1 MPDATDT
8 AAAKTGQRD
17 LTAGPI
23 GKTLLAFALPTLGSS
38 ILQSLNGSINAVWIG
53 QFLGE
58 RALAA
63 TTNANIIMFLLVA
76 AVFGFGMASTILIG
90 QNMGRRDIDAVRRVL
105 GTSFGLFTIISVLTV
120 GIGWLVAPAILRVL
134 ATPAEVYPLAL
145 AYLRVIFVAM
155 PAGFLSVLLTMA
167 LRGTGDSLTPL
178 KFMALGSV
186 VDVALNPL
194 LIRGWGPIPALGIE
208 GSALATLIANTVSF
222 VALLAYIYAK
232 DLPIRLRGAELR
244 YILPDR
250 ALLRTIVVKGVP
262 MGLQMLV
269 VSTSALAMIGLV
281 NRHGTTTTA
290 AYGATNQ
297 LWTYVQMPAMAV
309 GAAVSAMAAQN
320 IGAGRWDRVDRI
332 TRAGLMMNL
341 ALTGGLV
348 ALLTLLDRHVL
359 WLFLGQDAGAI
370 GIATRINL
378 IAGWSFILFGVSMVL
393 SATVRANGAVVGPLL
408 ILAVAMG
415 PVRFGLAYA
424 LEPMLG
430 ADAIWWSFP
439 AGSLASMLLTI
450 AYYARGGWRRG
461 RIATTGSAEAA
472 GPDAQDATG
481 DGAGEQTR
489 ADCEPTARS
498 MPVG

>member
-1 MPDATDT
+1 MADATDT
-8 AAAKTGQRD
+8 PAPRTGQRD
-17 LTAGPI
+17 LTTGPI

-105 GTSFGLFTIISVLTV
+105 GTSLGLFALISVFTV
-120 GIGWLVAPAILRVL
+120 GIGWIVAPSILRVL

-194 LIRGWGPIPALGIE
+194 LIRGWGPVPALGIE
-208 GSALATLIANTVSF
+208 GSALATLIANSVSF
-222 VALLAYIYAK
+222 AALLVYIYAK

-250 ALLRTIVVKGVP
+250 ALLRTIVVKGIP

-290 AYGATNQ
+290 AYGAANQ

-408 ILAVAMG
+408 ILAIAMG

-424 LEPMLG
+424 VEPVIG

-450 AYYARGGWRRG
+450 AYYAHGGWRKG
-461 RIATTGSAEAA
+461 RIAAGAA
-472 GPDAQDATG
+472 DN
-481 DGAGEQTR
+481 GAGEEAK
-489 ADCEPTARS
+489 ADCEPAGRS

>member
-1 MPDATDT
+1 MASRPGSNP
-8 AAAKTGQRD
+8 GQRD
-17 LTAGPI
+17 LTSGPI

-90 QNMGRRDIDAVRRVL
+90 QNMGRRDVDSMRRVL
-105 GTSFGLFTIISVLTV
+105 GTSIGLFVIISLLTV
-120 GIGWLVAPAILRVL
+120 VVGWIVAPTILRLL

-155 PAGFLSVLLTMA
+155 PPGFLAVLLTMA

-178 KFMALGSV
+178 KFMALGAV
-186 VDVALNPL
+186 IDVGLNPL
-194 LIRGWGPIPALGIE
+194 LIRGIGPIPALGIE
-208 GSALATLIANTVSF
+208 GSALATLIANCVS
-222 VALLAYIYAK
+222 LLAMVGYIYGK
-232 DLPIRLRGAELR
+232 DLVIRLRGNELHYLVPQR
-244 YILPDR
+244 D
-250 ALLRTIVVKGVP
+250 LLRTIIVKGLP

-281 NRHGTTTTA
+281 NRHGTVTTA
-290 AYGATNQ
+290 AYGAANQ
-297 LWTYVQMPAMAV
+297 LWTYIQMPAMAV

-320 IGAGRWDRVDRI
+320 IGAGRWDRVGRI
-332 TRAGLMMNL
+332 ARAGLLMNL
-341 ALTGGLV
+341 ALTGSLLV
-348 ALLTLLDRHVL
+348 VLTLLDRHVL
-359 WLFLGQDAGAI
+359 WLFLGQDTAAI
-370 GIATRINL
+370 GIAARINL

-393 SATVRANGAVVGPLL
+393 AATMRANGAVVGPLV
-408 ILAVAMG
+408 ILAIAMF
-415 PVRFGLAYA
+415 PVRFGLATA
-424 LEPMLG
+424 FEPTIG

-439 AGSLASMLLTI
+439 AGSFASMLMTI
-450 AYYARGGWRRG
+450 GYYRFGGWRKLTLIG
-461 RIATTGSAEAA
+461 RPAVAQQETMS
-472 GPDAQDATG
+472 DAN
-481 DGAGEQTR
+481 
-489 ADCEPTARS
+489 PTAKP

>member
-1 MPDATDT
+1 MADATET
-8 AAAKTGQRD
+8 PAPRTGQRD
-17 LTAGPI
+17 LTTGPI

-105 GTSFGLFTIISVLTV
+105 GTSFGLFALISVFTV
-120 GIGWLVAPAILRVL
+120 GIGWVVAPSILRVL

-194 LIRGWGPIPALGIE
+194 LIRGWGPVPALGIE
-208 GSALATLIANTVSF
+208 GSALATLIANSVSF
-222 VALLAYIYAK
+222 AALLAYIYAK

-250 ALLRTIVVKGVP
+250 ALLRTIVVKGIP

-290 AYGATNQ
+290 AYGAANQ

-424 LEPMLG
+424 VEPVIG

-450 AYYARGGWRRG
+450 AYYAHGGWRKG
-461 RIATTGSAEAA
+461 RIAA
-472 GPDAQDATG
+472 GDADN
-481 DGAGEQTR
+481 GAGEEAK
-489 ADCEPTARS
+489 ADCEPAGRS

>member
-1 MPDATDT
+1 MTADT
-8 AAAKTGQRD
+8 GDRARPKSAGKPGQHD

-105 GTSFGLFTIISVLTV
+105 GTSIGLFAIISVLTV
-120 GIGWLVAPAILRVL
+120 VVGWLVAPAILRLL

-155 PAGFLSVLLTMA
+155 PPGFLAVLLTMA

-178 KFMALGSV
+178 KFMALGAV
-186 VDVALNPL
+186 IDVGLNPL
-194 LIRGWGPIPALGIE
+194 LIRGIGPIPALGIE
-208 GSALATLIANTVSF
+208 GSAIATLIANCVS
-222 VALLAYIYAK
+222 LLAMVGYIYGK
-232 DLPIRLRGAELR
+232 DLVIRLRGDELR
-244 YILPDR
+244 YLLPER
-250 ALLRTIVVKGVP
+250 GLLKTIVVKGFP

-281 NRHGTTTTA
+281 NRHGTVTTA
-290 AYGATNQ
+290 AYGAANQ
-297 LWTYVQMPAMAV
+297 LWTYIQMPAMAV

-332 TRAGLMMNL
+332 TRAGLLMNL
-341 ALTGGLV
+341 ALTGSLLL
-348 ALLTLLDRHVL
+348 LLTLLDRHVL
-359 WLFLGQDAGAI
+359 WLFLGQDPSAI
-370 GIATRINL
+370 DIAARINL
-378 IAGWSFILFGVSMVL
+378 IAGWSFVLFGVSMVL
-393 SATVRANGAVVGPLL
+393 AATVRANGAVVGPLV
-408 ILAVAMG
+408 ILAIAMF
-415 PVRFGLAYA
+415 PVRFGLATA
-424 LEPMLG
+424 FEPSIG

-439 AGSLASMLLTI
+439 AGSFASMLLTI
-450 AYYARGGWRRG
+450 GYYRYGGWRKLKLVG
-461 RIATTGSAEAA
+461 RPAAAPEETIA
-472 GPDAQDATG
+472 DAQATG
-481 DGAGEQTR
+481 K
-489 ADCEPTARS
+489 P

>member
-8 AAAKTGQRD
+8 PARMTGQRD

-105 GTSFGLFTIISVLTV
+105 GTSLGLFALISVLTV
-120 GIGWLVAPAILRVL
+120 GVGWIVAPAILRVL

-194 LIRGWGPIPALGIE
+194 LIRGYGPIPALGIE
-208 GSALATLIANTVSF
+208 GSALATLIANSVSF
-222 VALLAYIYAK
+222 AALLAYIYAK

-250 ALLRTIVVKGVP
+250 ALLKTIVVKGIP

-290 AYGATNQ
+290 AYGAANQ

-424 LEPMLG
+424 FEPVIG

-450 AYYARGGWRRG
+450 AYYAHGGWRRG
-461 RIATTGSAEAA
+461 RITAGAA
-472 GPDAQDATG
+472 DHS
-481 DGAGEQTR
+481 AGEEAK
-489 ADCEPTARS
+489 ADCEPTGRS

>member
-8 AAAKTGQRD
+8 PAPTTGQRD

-105 GTSFGLFTIISVLTV
+105 GTSLGLFALISVLTV
-120 GIGWLVAPAILRVL
+120 GVGWVVAPSILRVL

-194 LIRGWGPIPALGIE
+194 LIRGFGPIPALGIE
-208 GSALATLIANTVSF
+208 GSALATLIANSVSF
-222 VALLAYIYAK
+222 AALLAYIYAK

-250 ALLRTIVVKGVP
+250 ALLKTIVVKGIP

-290 AYGATNQ
+290 AYGAANQ

-424 LEPMLG
+424 FEPVIG

-450 AYYARGGWRRG
+450 AYYAHGGWRKG
-461 RIATTGSAEAA
+461 RIAAGAA
-472 GPDAQDATG
+472 DHS
-481 DGAGEQTR
+481 AGEEAK
-489 ADCEPTARS
+489 ADCEPAGRS